1 MHPNTSEL
9 FAETVE
15 KTDAWLRELMQSM
28 GYSQP
33 HQAYAL
39 LRAVLHVLRDR
50 LTVEGAAKLG
60 AQLPMLIR
68 GFYYEGWHPAGVPFK
83 LRHKQEFL
91 AQVVKTCPSVDED
104 SETAVRAVLT
114 VLSRHVTAGEL
125 RHIRDQLPEELRSL
139 WPT

>member
-1 MHPNTSEL
+1 MRMLLPPPYDCAMPPARTFCGTAANRILINEETVMHPNTSEL

-28 GYSQP
+28 GYSQS
-33 HQAYAL
+33 HQAYSL

-60 AQLPMLIR
+60 AQLPVLMR
-68 GFYYEGWHPAGVPFK
+68 GFYYEGWHPAGVPLK

-91 AQVVKTCPSVDED
+91 AQVVKTCP
-104 SETAVRAVLT
+104 
-114 VLSRHVTAGEL
+114 
-125 RHIRDQLPEELRSL
+125 
-139 WPT
+139 